1 MTSFISGLSLNSAAI
16 MTVISII
23 FYFVECLFGYKIIKI
38 SCALAGFIIGCFA
51 GAYISGSVLALA
63 SPWPVIIAVAA
74 GIVLACISFWLYLAG
89 VFVLGLFFAFTLA
102 LKIPYPS
109 AIAEGIW
116 PIVISLII
124 GIIVGILAVKFQRI
138 IIIFLTGA
146 GGAYGCIN
154 GIASITTFFASGASS
169 MKLMVTLLLAAIGIV
184 LQLIMTRKG

>member
-1 MTSFISGLSLNSAAI
+1 MTSFINGLSVNSASI

-38 SCALAGFIIGCFA
+38 SCSIAGFIIGCFA
-51 GAYISGSVLALA
+51 GAYISGTVLALE

-74 GIVLACISFWLYLAG
+74 GILLACVSFWIYLAG
-89 VFVLGLFFAFTLA
+89 VFVLGHFFAFTLA
-102 LKIPYPS
+102 LKIPYPAS
-109 AIAEGIW
+109 MSEGIW
-116 PIVISLII
+116 PVVISLVI

-154 GIASITTFFASGASS
+154 GVASITTFFTSGASS
-169 MKLMVTLLLAAIGIV
+169 MQFTVTLLLGAVGIV
-184 LQLIMTRKG
+184 LQLIMTRKR

>member
-1 MTSFISGLSLNSAAI
+1 MPSFLNGLSVNSASI

-23 FYFVECLFGYKIIKI
+23 FYFVECLFGYKILKI

-51 GAYISGSVLALA
+51 GAYISGTVLALA
-63 SPWPVIIAVAA
+63 SPWPLIIAVAA

-102 LKIPYPS
+102 LKIPYPGVLS
-109 AIAEGIW
+109 EGIW
-116 PIVISLII
+116 PVVISLII

-138 IIIFLTGA
+138 IIIVLTGA

-154 GIASITTFFASGASS
+154 GVASITTFFAVNASS
-169 MKLMVTLLLAAIGIV
+169 MKLTVTLLLAAIGIV